1 MSKENRNTF
10 IKGMNLVLPYIR
22 NKEIFMS
29 NLKFSV
35 KSNWCRQLD
44 YDCFIHDFMA
54 TCDLECILTDKGYE
68 QIKNK
73 YEKEIQEFK
82 CEYTLDCEE
91 NT

>member
-1 MSKENRNTF
+1 
-10 IKGMNLVLPYIR
+10 
-22 NKEIFMS
+22 
-29 NLKFSV
+29 
-35 KSNWCRQLD
+35 
-44 YDCFIHDFMA
+44 MA